1 MNLDKLFIRS
11 IEEKNSVKKYI
22 TISSIKYRYI
32 MDTTFI
38 NLKNN
43 KNF

>member
-11 IEEKNSVKKYI
+11 IEKKNSVKKYI

-38 NLKNN
+38 NSKNN